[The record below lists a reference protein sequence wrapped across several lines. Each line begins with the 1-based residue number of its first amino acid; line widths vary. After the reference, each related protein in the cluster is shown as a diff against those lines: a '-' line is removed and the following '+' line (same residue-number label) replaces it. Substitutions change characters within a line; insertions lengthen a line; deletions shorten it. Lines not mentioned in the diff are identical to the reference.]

1 MTQLVSTYT
10 GEYHLSIIG
19 PDNKVKTAISKKNQL
34 FPAFYKRYVFSANNN
49 NNNHYYINTATL
61 ILESP
66 ENTALF
72 ESPDWYRKI
81 YYDEDGI
88 ATKLIGAAGS
98 NSEISV
104 TTDYQTN
111 PGRLKCSIGVAVDTE
126 TRIMGIILTSN
137 VAGDIKERVFS
148 CVKFDSVVVANASDL
163 IKISYV
169 VSATEF
175 DEPTIATTTFNDL
188 GAITLSISKLNT
200 KLLKSFANDAYG
212 RLYNSNFITN
222 IGSKVFNNNN
232 AYQAYFHTV
241 YPVISTTPLSH
252 TEIND
257 CSEFNLNPYDDI
269 HGGISVTGFTSNFTI
284 NFGPEDVGKVLSV
297 VDLKLTI
304 PFAPWTDADMRYIIS
319 GTGENNVKFDR

>member
-19 PDNKVKTAISKKNQL
+19 PDNKVKTTISKKNQL
-34 FPAFYKRYVFSANNN
+34 FPAFYKRYVFSANANSYN
-49 NNNHYYINTATL
+49 GYYINTATL

-66 ENTALF
+66 ESTALF

-88 ATKLIGAAGS
+88 ATKLIGVAG
-98 NSEISV
+98 NSEINV
-104 TTDYQTN
+104 TTNHLTN
-111 PGRLKCSIGVAVDTE
+111 PGRLECSIGVAVDTE

-137 VAGDIKERVFS
+137 VDGDIKERVFS

-175 DEPTIATTTFNDL
+175 DEPTIATTAFNGL

-200 KLLKSFANDAYG
+200 KLLKSFAIHNFYG
-212 RLYNSNFITN
+212 RPYNSKFITN

-232 AYQAYFHTV
+232 AYQVYFHTV
-241 YPVISTTPLSH
+241 YPVISTTPLPH
-252 TEIND
+252 TEINK
-257 CSEFNLNPYDDI
+257 CSEFNLNAYFDDI
-269 HGGISVTGFTSNFTI
+269 ISVTGFTSNFTL

-304 PFAPWTDADMRYIIS
+304 PFAPWTDADMRHIIT

>member
-34 FPAFYKRYVFSANNN
+34 FPAFYKKYVFSENPNSY
-49 NNNHYYINTATL
+49 NHYHINTATL

-88 ATKLIGAAGS
+88 ATKLIGVAGTD
-98 NSEISV
+98 SEINV
-104 TTDYQTN
+104 TANQLTN
-111 PGRLKCSIGVAVDTE
+111 PGRLECSIGAAVDTE

-137 VAGDIKERVFS
+137 VDGDIKERVFS

-200 KLLKSFANDAYG
+200 KLLKSFAIYRYG
-212 RLYNSNFITN
+212 SSYNRKFITN

-232 AYQAYFHTV
+232 AYQVYFHTV
-241 YPVISTTPLSH
+241 YPVISTTPLPH
-252 TEIND
+252 TEINK
-257 CSEFNLNPYDDI
+257 CSEFNLYSYYDE
-269 HGGISVTGFTSNFTI
+269 ISVTGFTNNFTL

-304 PFAPWTDADMRYIIS
+304 PFAPWTDADMRHIIS

>member
-19 PDNKVKTAISKKNQL
+19 PDNKVKTTISKKNQL
-34 FPAFYKRYVFSANNN
+34 FPAFYKRYVFSANANSYN
-49 NNNHYYINTATL
+49 GYYINTATL

-66 ENTALF
+66 ENMALF

-81 YYDEDGI
+81 YYDKDGI
-88 ATKLIGAAGS
+88 ATKLIGDAG

-104 TTDYQTN
+104 TTNHLTN
-111 PGRLKCSIGVAVDTE
+111 PGRLECSIGVAVDTE

-137 VAGDIKERVFS
+137 VDGDIKERVFS

-200 KLLKSFANDAYG
+200 KLLKSFAIHNFYG
-212 RLYNSNFITN
+212 RPYNSKFITN

-232 AYQAYFHTV
+232 AYQVYFHTV
-241 YPVISTTPLSH
+241 YPVISTTPLPH
-252 TEIND
+252 TEINK
-257 CSEFNLNPYDDI
+257 CSEFNLNAYFDDI
-269 HGGISVTGFTSNFTI
+269 ISVTGFTSNFTL

-304 PFAPWTDADMRYIIS
+304 PFAPWTDADMRHIIS
-319 GTGENNVKFDR
+319 GKIGRAHV

>member
-19 PDNKVKTAISKKNQL
+19 PDNKVKTTISKKNQL
-34 FPAFYKRYVFSANNN
+34 FPAFYKRYVFSANANSYN
-49 NNNHYYINTATL
+49 RYYINTATL

-88 ATKLIGAAGS
+88 ATKLIGVAG
-98 NSEISV
+98 NSEINV
-104 TTDYQTN
+104 TTNHLTN
-111 PGRLKCSIGVAVDTE
+111 PGRLECSIGVAVDTE

-137 VAGDIKERVFS
+137 VDGDIKERVFS

-200 KLLKSFANDAYG
+200 KLLKSFAIDRYG
-212 RLYNSNFITN
+212 RSYNSKFITN

-232 AYQAYFHTV
+232 AYQVYFHTV
-241 YPVISTTPLSH
+241 YPVISTTPLPH
-252 TEIND
+252 TEINK
-257 CSEFNLNPYDDI
+257 CSEFNVYSN
-269 HGGISVTGFTSNFTI
+269 GGDISVTEFTSNFTL

-304 PFAPWTDADMRYIIS
+304 PFAPWTDADMRHIIS

>member
-34 FPAFYKRYVFSANNN
+34 FPAFYKRYVFSENPNSYN
-49 NNNHYYINTATL
+49 RYYINTATI

-88 ATKLIGAAGS
+88 ATKLIGVAG
-98 NSEISV
+98 NSEINV
-104 TTDYQTN
+104 TANHLTN
-111 PGRLKCSIGVAVDTE
+111 PGRLECSIGAAVDTE

-137 VAGDIKERVFS
+137 VDGNIKERVFS

-200 KLLKSFANDAYG
+200 KLLKSFANDRYG
-212 RLYNSNFITN
+212 SSYNSKFITN

-232 AYQAYFHTV
+232 AYQVYFHTV
-241 YPVISTTPLSH
+241 YPVISTTPLPH
-252 TEIND
+252 TEINK
-257 CSEFNLNPYDDI
+257 CSEFNLYSYGPYAD
-269 HGGISVTGFTSNFTI
+269 ISVTGFTSNFTL
-284 NFGPEDVGKVLSV
+284 NFGPKDVGKVLSV

-304 PFAPWTDADMRYIIS
+304 PFAPWTDADMRHIIS

>member
-34 FPAFYKRYVFSANNN
+34 FPAFYKRYVFSENPNSYN
-49 NNNHYYINTATL
+49 RYYINTATL

-88 ATKLIGAAGS
+88 ATKLIGVAGTD
-98 NSEISV
+98 SEINV
-104 TTDYQTN
+104 TVNHLTN
-111 PGRLKCSIGVAVDTE
+111 PGRLECSIGAAVDTE

-137 VAGDIKERVFS
+137 VDGDIKERVFS

-188 GAITLSISKLNT
+188 GAITLSISKLNN
-200 KLLKSFANDAYG
+200 KLLKSFAIDRYG
-212 RLYNSNFITN
+212 SSYNSKFITN

-232 AYQAYFHTV
+232 AYQVYFHTV
-241 YPVISTTPLSH
+241 YPVISTTPLPH
-252 TEIND
+252 TEINK
-257 CSEFNLNPYDDI
+257 CSEFNVYSYGD
-269 HGGISVTGFTSNFTI
+269 ISVTGFTSNFTL

-304 PFAPWTDADMRYIIS
+304 PFAPWTDADMRHIIS

>member
-34 FPAFYKRYVFSANNN
+34 FPAFYKRYVFSKNPNSYN
-49 NNNHYYINTATL
+49 PYYINTATL

-88 ATKLIGAAGS
+88 ATKLIGVAGT
-98 NSEISV
+98 NSEINV
-104 TTDYQTN
+104 TTNHLTN
-111 PGRLKCSIGVAVDTE
+111 PGRLECSIGVAVDTE
-126 TRIMGIILTSN
+126 TRIMGIILTGN
-137 VAGDIKERVFS
+137 VDGDIKERVFS

-188 GAITLSISKLNT
+188 GAITLSISKLNA
-200 KLLKSFANDAYG
+200 KLLKSFATLGRYG
-212 RLYNSNFITN
+212 SYNSKFITN

-232 AYQAYFHTV
+232 AYQVYFHTV
-241 YPVISTTPLSH
+241 YPVISTTPLPH
-252 TEIND
+252 TEINK
-257 CSEFNLNPYDDI
+257 CSEFNINGYDD
-269 HGGISVTGFTSNFTI
+269 ISVTGFTSNFTL

-304 PFAPWTDADMRYIIS
+304 PFAPWTDADMRHIIT
-319 GTGENNVKFDR
+319 GTGENNVKFDK

>member
-34 FPAFYKRYVFSANNN
+34 FPAFYKRYVFSANADSYNG
-49 NNNHYYINTATL
+49 YYINTATL

-81 YYDEDGI
+81 YYDEDGM
-88 ATKLIGAAGS
+88 ATKLIGDAG

-104 TTDYQTN
+104 TTDHKKN
-111 PGRLKCSIGVAVDTE
+111 PGRLECSIGVTVDTE

-137 VAGDIKERVFS
+137 VDGDIKERVFS
-148 CVKFDSVVVANASDL
+148 CVKFDSVVVASASDL

-175 DEPTIATTTFNDL
+175 DEPTIVTTAFNDL
-188 GAITLSISKLNT
+188 SAITLSISKLNT
-200 KLLKSFANDAYG
+200 KLLKSFGIDRYDP
-212 RLYNSNFITN
+212 YNSKFITN

-232 AYQAYFHTV
+232 AYRVYFHTV
-241 YPVISTTPLSH
+241 YPVISTTPLPH
-252 TEIND
+252 TEINK
-257 CSEFNLNPYDDI
+257 CSEFNLYSYDN
-269 HGGISVTGFTSNFTI
+269 ISVTGFTSNFTL

-304 PFAPWTDADMRYIIS
+304 PFAPWTDADMRHIIS

>member
-10 GEYHLSIIG
+10 GKYHLSIIG

-34 FPAFYKRYVFSANNN
+34 FPAFYKRYVFSENGYNSY
-49 NNNHYYINTATL
+49 YYINTATL

-88 ATKLIGAAGS
+88 ATKLIGVAG
-98 NSEISV
+98 NSEINV
-104 TTDYQTN
+104 TANHLTN
-111 PGRLKCSIGVAVDTE
+111 PGRLECSIGAAVDTE

-137 VAGDIKERVFS
+137 VDGDIKERVFS

-200 KLLKSFANDAYG
+200 KLLKSFANDRYG
-212 RLYNSNFITN
+212 SSYNSKFITN

-232 AYQAYFHTV
+232 AYQ
-241 YPVISTTPLSH
+241 
-252 TEIND
+252 
-257 CSEFNLNPYDDI
+257 
-269 HGGISVTGFTSNFTI
+269 
-284 NFGPEDVGKVLSV
+284 
-297 VDLKLTI
+297 
-304 PFAPWTDADMRYIIS
+304 PFS
-319 GTGENNVKFDR
+319 

>member
-34 FPAFYKRYVFSANNN
+34 FPAFYKRYVFSANANSYN
-49 NNNHYYINTATL
+49 GYYINTATL

-81 YYDEDGI
+81 YYNEDGI
-88 ATKLIGAAGS
+88 ATKLIGDAG
-98 NSEISV
+98 SEISV
-104 TTDYQTN
+104 ATNHQKN
-111 PGRLKCSIGVAVDTE
+111 PGRLECSIGVAVDTE

-137 VAGDIKERVFS
+137 VDGDIKERVFS

-175 DEPTIATTTFNDL
+175 DEPTIVTTTFNDL
-188 GAITLSISKLNT
+188 SAIALSISKLNT
-200 KLLKSFANDAYG
+200 KLLKSFAIDRYDS
-212 RLYNSNFITN
+212 YNSKFITN

-232 AYQAYFHTV
+232 AYQVYFHTV
-241 YPVISTTPLSH
+241 YPVISTTPLPH
-252 TEIND
+252 TKINE
-257 CSEFNLNPYDDI
+257 CSEFNLITYSDDI
-269 HGGISVTGFTSNFTI
+269 IVTGFTSNFTLK
-284 NFGPEDVGKVLSV
+284 FGPEDVGKVLSV

-304 PFAPWTDADMRYIIS
+304 PFAPWTDADMRHIIT

>member
-34 FPAFYKRYVFSANNN
+34 FPAFYKRYVFSENPNSYN
-49 NNNHYYINTATL
+49 RYYINTATL

-88 ATKLIGAAGS
+88 ATKLIGVAGTH
-98 NSEISV
+98 SEINV
-104 TTDYQTN
+104 TANHLTN
-111 PGRLKCSIGVAVDTE
+111 PGRLECSIGAAVDTE

-137 VAGDIKERVFS
+137 VDGDIKERVFS

-175 DEPTIATTTFNDL
+175 DEPTIATTAFNDL

-200 KLLKSFANDAYG
+200 KLLKSFAIGRYG
-212 RLYNSNFITN
+212 SSYNSKFITN

-232 AYQAYFHTV
+232 AYQVYFHTV
-241 YPVISTTPLSH
+241 YPVISTTPLPH
-252 TEIND
+252 TEINK
-257 CSEFNLNPYDDI
+257 CSEFNAYGD
-269 HGGISVTGFTSNFTI
+269 ISVTGFTSNFTL

-304 PFAPWTDADMRYIIS
+304 PFAPWTDADMRHIIS

>member
-19 PDNKVKTAISKKNQL
+19 PDNKVKTTISKKNQL
-34 FPAFYKRYVFSANNN
+34 FPAFYKRYVFSANANSYN
-49 NNNHYYINTATL
+49 GYYINTATL

-88 ATKLIGAAGS
+88 ATKLIGDAG

-104 TTDYQTN
+104 TTNHLTN
-111 PGRLKCSIGVAVDTE
+111 PGRLECSIGGAVDTE
-126 TRIMGIILTSN
+126 TRVMGIILTSN
-137 VAGDIKERVFS
+137 GDGDIKERVFS
-148 CVKFDSVVVANASDL
+148 CVKFDSVVVANASDF

-169 VSATEF
+169 ANATEF
-175 DEPTIATTTFNDL
+175 NEPTIVTTAFNDL

-200 KLLKSFANDAYG
+200 KLLKSFAIHIFDG
-212 RLYNSNFITN
+212 RSYNSKFITN

-232 AYQAYFHTV
+232 AYQVYFHTV
-241 YPVISTTPLSH
+241 YPVNSTTPLPH
-252 TEIND
+252 TEINK
-257 CSEFNLNPYDDI
+257 CSEFNLNAYSDDI
-269 HGGISVTGFTSNFTI
+269 ISVTGFTSNFTL

-304 PFAPWTDADMRYIIS
+304 PFAPWTDADMRHIIT

>member
-34 FPAFYKRYVFSANNN
+34 FPAFYKKYVFSENPNSYN
-49 NNNHYYINTATL
+49 PYHINTATL

-88 ATKLIGAAGS
+88 ATKLIGVAG
-98 NSEISV
+98 NSEINV
-104 TTDYQTN
+104 TANQLTN
-111 PGRLKCSIGVAVDTE
+111 PGRLECSIGVAVDTE

-175 DEPTIATTTFNDL
+175 DEPAIATTTFNDL
-188 GAITLSISKLNT
+188 GAITLSISKLNN
-200 KLLKSFANDAYG
+200 KLLKSFSIYRG
-212 RLYNSNFITN
+212 SSYNNKFITN
-222 IGSKVFNNNN
+222 MGSKVFNNNN
-232 AYQAYFHTV
+232 AYQVYFHTV
-241 YPVISTTPLSH
+241 YPVISTTPLPH
-252 TEIND
+252 TEINK
-257 CSEFNLNPYDDI
+257 CSEFNLYAYTGD
-269 HGGISVTGFTSNFTI
+269 ISVTGFTSKFTL

-304 PFAPWTDADMRYIIS
+304 PFAPWTDADMRHIIS

>member
-34 FPAFYKRYVFSANNN
+34 FPAFYKRYVFSENPNSYN
-49 NNNHYYINTATL
+49 RYHYINTATL

-88 ATKLIGAAGS
+88 ATKLIGVAGTD
-98 NSEISV
+98 SEINV
-104 TTDYQTN
+104 TANHLTN
-111 PGRLKCSIGVAVDTE
+111 PGRLECSIGAAVDTE

-137 VAGDIKERVFS
+137 VDGDIKERVFS

-200 KLLKSFANDAYG
+200 KLLKSFANDRYG
-212 RLYNSNFITN
+212 SSYNSKFITN

-232 AYQAYFHTV
+232 AYQVYFHTV
-241 YPVISTTPLSH
+241 YPVISTTPLPH
-252 TEIND
+252 TEINK
-257 CSEFNLNPYDDI
+257 CSEFNLYSYGPYADI
-269 HGGISVTGFTSNFTI
+269 IVTGFTSNFTL

-304 PFAPWTDADMRYIIS
+304 PFAPWTDADMRHIIS

>member
-19 PDNKVKTAISKKNQL
+19 PDNKVKTTISKKNQL
-34 FPAFYKRYVFSANNN
+34 FPAFYKKYVFSAKANSYNY
-49 NNNHYYINTATL
+49 HYINTATL

-88 ATKLIGAAGS
+88 ATKLIGDAG

-104 TTDYQTN
+104 TTNLTTN
-111 PGRLKCSIGVAVDTE
+111 PGRLECSIGGAVDTE
-126 TRIMGIILTSN
+126 TRIIGIILTSN
-137 VAGDIKERVFS
+137 VDGDIKERVFS
-148 CVKFDSVVVANASDL
+148 CVKFDSVVVANASDF

-169 VSATEF
+169 ARATEF
-175 DEPTIATTTFNDL
+175 DEPTIVTTAFNDL
-188 GAITLSISKLNT
+188 GAITLGISKLNT
-200 KLLKSFANDAYG
+200 KLLKSFAIHAFDG
-212 RLYNSNFITN
+212 RSYNSKFITN

-232 AYQAYFHTV
+232 AYQVYFHTV
-241 YPVISTTPLSH
+241 YPVISTTPLPH
-252 TEIND
+252 TEINN
-257 CSEFNLNPYDDI
+257 CSEFNLNAYSDDI
-269 HGGISVTGFTSNFTI
+269 ISVTGFTSNFTL

-304 PFAPWTDADMRYIIS
+304 PFAPWTDADMRHIIT
-319 GTGENNVKFDR
+319 GGENNVKFDR

>member
-34 FPAFYKRYVFSANNN
+34 FPAFYKKYVFSANADSYNG
-49 NNNHYYINTATL
+49 YYINTATL

-81 YYDEDGI
+81 YYNEYGI
-88 ATKLIGAAGS
+88 ATKLIGAG

-104 TTDYQTN
+104 TANHKTN
-111 PGRLKCSIGVAVDTE
+111 PGRLECSIGVTVDTE

-137 VAGDIKERVFS
+137 ISGDIKERVFS
-148 CVKFDSVVVANASDL
+148 CVKFDSVVVASASDL

-175 DEPTIATTTFNDL
+175 DEPTIVTTAFNDL
-188 GAITLSISKLNT
+188 AAITLSISQLNT
-200 KLLKSFANDAYG
+200 QLLKSFANDRYG
-212 RLYNSNFITN
+212 SPYNSNFITN

-232 AYQAYFHTV
+232 AYRVYFHTV
-241 YPVISTTPLSH
+241 YPVLSTTPLPH
-252 TEIND
+252 TEINN
-257 CSEFNLNPYDDI
+257 CSEFNLYSYAD
-269 HGGISVTGFTSNFTI
+269 ISVTGFTSNFTL

-304 PFAPWTDADMRYIIS
+304 PFAPWTDADMRHIIS
-319 GTGENNVKFDR
+319 GTGENNVKFDS

>member
-34 FPAFYKRYVFSANNN
+34 FPAFYKKYVFDANSNSYN
-49 NNNHYYINTATL
+49 GYYINTATL

-88 ATKLIGAAGS
+88 ATKLIDDAG
-98 NSEISV
+98 NSEIMV
-104 TTDYQTN
+104 TTNAVLLTN
-111 PGRLKCSIGVAVDTE
+111 PGRLECSIASAVDTE

-137 VAGDIKERVFS
+137 VDGDIKERVFS
-148 CVKFDSVVVANASDL
+148 CVKFDSVVVANASDF

-175 DEPTIATTTFNDL
+175 DEPTIVTTTFNDL
-188 GAITLSISKLNT
+188 AAITLSISKLNS
-200 KLLKSFANDAYG
+200 KLIKRFDIDAWG
-212 RLYNSNFITN
+212 RSYNSKFITN

-232 AYQAYFHTV
+232 AYLVYFHTV
-241 YPVISTTPLSH
+241 YPVISTTPLPH
-252 TEIND
+252 TEINK
-257 CSEFNLNPYDDI
+257 CSEFNLNSYGD
-269 HGGISVTGFTSNFTI
+269 ISVTRFTSNFTL

-304 PFAPWTDADMRYIIS
+304 PFAPWTDADMRHIIS
-319 GTGENNVKFDR
+319 GTGENNVRFDR

>member
-34 FPAFYKRYVFSANNN
+34 FPAFYKRYVFSENPNSYN
-49 NNNHYYINTATL
+49 RYYINTATL

-88 ATKLIGAAGS
+88 ATKLIGVAGT
-98 NSEISV
+98 NSEINV
-104 TTDYQTN
+104 TANHLTN
-111 PGRLKCSIGVAVDTE
+111 PGRLECSIGAAVDTE

-137 VAGDIKERVFS
+137 VDGDIKERVFS

-188 GAITLSISKLNT
+188 GAINLSISKLNNN
-200 KLLKSFANDAYG
+200 LLKSFAIYRYG
-212 RLYNSNFITN
+212 TYNSKFITN

-232 AYQAYFHTV
+232 AYQVYFHTV
-241 YPVISTTPLSH
+241 YPVISTTPLPH
-252 TEIND
+252 TEINK
-257 CSEFNLNPYDDI
+257 CSEFNIVYSYGD
-269 HGGISVTGFTSNFTI
+269 ISVTGFTSNFTL

-304 PFAPWTDADMRYIIS
+304 PFAPWTDADMRHIIS

>member
-34 FPAFYKRYVFSANNN
+34 FPAFYKRYVFSANANSYN
-49 NNNHYYINTATL
+49 EYYINTATL

-81 YYDEDGI
+81 YYNEDGI
-88 ATKLIGAAGS
+88 ATKLIGDTG
-98 NSEISV
+98 NSEINV
-104 TTDYQTN
+104 TTNHLTK
-111 PGRLKCSIGVAVDTE
+111 PGRLECSIGVAVDTE

-137 VAGDIKERVFS
+137 VDGDIKERVFS

-200 KLLKSFANDAYG
+200 KLLKSFAIGRYG
-212 RLYNSNFITN
+212 RSYNSKFITN

-232 AYQAYFHTV
+232 AYQVYFHTV
-241 YPVISTTPLSH
+241 YPVISTTPLPH
-252 TEIND
+252 TEINK
-257 CSEFNLNPYDDI
+257 CSEFNINSYDD
-269 HGGISVTGFTSNFTI
+269 ISVTGFTSNFTL

-304 PFAPWTDADMRYIIS
+304 PFAPWTDADMRHIIT

>member
-1 MTQLVSTYT
+1 MTQLLSTYT

-34 FPAFYKRYVFSANNN
+34 FPAFYKRYVFSENRNQN
-49 NNNHYYINTATL
+49 SYNNHFINTATL

-81 YYDEDGI
+81 YYDTDGI
-88 ATKLIGAAGS
+88 ATKLIGAG

-104 TTDYQTN
+104 TTNHQTN
-111 PGRLKCSIGVAVDTE
+111 PGRLECSIGAAVDTE
-126 TRIMGIILTSN
+126 TRIMGIILTN
-137 VAGDIKERVFS
+137 NAVGDIKERVFS
-148 CVKFDSVVVANASDL
+148 CVKFDSVVVASASDL

-175 DEPTIATTTFNDL
+175 DEPTIVTTAFNDL
-188 GAITLSISKLNT
+188 GAIALSISKLNT
-200 KLLKSFANDAYG
+200 KLLKSFVNVRYG
-212 RLYNSNFITN
+212 TYNSKFITN

-232 AYQAYFHTV
+232 AYQVYFHTV
-241 YPVISTTPLSH
+241 YPVLSTTPLPH
-252 TEIND
+252 TEINK
-257 CSEFNLNPYDDI
+257 CSEFNLSSYGATDI
-269 HGGISVTGFTSNFTI
+269 IVTGFTSNFTLK
-284 NFGPEDVGKVLSV
+284 FGPEDVGKVLSV

-304 PFAPWTDADMRYIIS
+304 PFAPWTDADMRHIIS

>member
-1 MTQLVSTYT
+1 M
-10 GEYHLSIIG
+10 
-19 PDNKVKTAISKKNQL
+19 
-34 FPAFYKRYVFSANNN
+34 FPAFYKRYVFNANSNSYN
-49 NNNHYYINTATL
+49 GYYINTATL

-88 ATKLIGAAGS
+88 ATKLIGDAG

-104 TTDYQTN
+104 TTDHQTN
-111 PGRLKCSIGVAVDTE
+111 PGRLECSIGGAVDTE

-137 VAGDIKERVFS
+137 VDGDIKERVFS
-148 CVKFDSVVVANASDL
+148 CVKFDSVVVANASDF

-175 DEPTIATTTFNDL
+175 DEPTIVTTTFNDL
-188 GAITLSISKLNT
+188 GAITLSISKLNS
-200 KLLKSFANDAYG
+200 KLIKRFAIDPYG

-232 AYQAYFHTV
+232 AYQVYFHTV
-241 YPVISTTPLSH
+241 YPVISTTPLPH
-252 TEIND
+252 TEINK
-257 CSEFNLNPYDDI
+257 CSEFNVYSNGD
-269 HGGISVTGFTSNFTI
+269 ISVTGFTSNFTL

-304 PFAPWTDADMRYIIS
+304 PFAPWTDADMRHIIS
-319 GTGENNVKFDR
+319 GTGENNVRFDR

>member
-1 MTQLVSTYT
+1 MTQLVSAYT

-19 PDNKVKTAISKKNQL
+19 PDNKVKTTISKKNQL
-34 FPAFYKRYVFSANNN
+34 FPAFYKGYVFSANSYNE
-49 NNNHYYINTATL
+49 YYINTATL

-81 YYDEDGI
+81 YYDKDGI
-88 ATKLIGAAGS
+88 ATKLIGDAG

-104 TTDYQTN
+104 TTNHLTN
-111 PGRLKCSIGVAVDTE
+111 PGRLECSIGAAVDTE

-137 VAGDIKERVFS
+137 VDGDIKERVFS

-200 KLLKSFANDAYG
+200 KLLKSFAINRYS
-212 RLYNSNFITN
+212 RPYNNKFITN

-232 AYQAYFHTV
+232 AYQVYFHTV
-241 YPVISTTPLSH
+241 YPVISTTPLPH
-252 TEIND
+252 TEINK
-257 CSEFNLNPYDDI
+257 CSEFNVYSYGEYADI
-269 HGGISVTGFTSNFTI
+269 IVTGFTSNFTL

-304 PFAPWTDADMRYIIS
+304 PFAPWTDADMRHIIS
-319 GTGENNVKFDR
+319 GTGENNVKIDR

>member
-34 FPAFYKRYVFSANNN
+34 FPAFYKRYVFSANANSYN
-49 NNNHYYINTATL
+49 DYCINTATL

-81 YYDEDGI
+81 YYDKDGI
-88 ATKLIGAAGS
+88 ATKLIGDAG

-104 TTDYQTN
+104 TTKHLTN
-111 PGRLKCSIGVAVDTE
+111 PGRLECSIGGAVDTE

-137 VAGDIKERVFS
+137 VDGDIKERVFS
-148 CVKFDSVVVANASDL
+148 CVKFDSVVVANATDL

-169 VSATEF
+169 ASATEF
-175 DEPTIATTTFNDL
+175 DEPTTVTTTFNDL
-188 GAITLSISKLNT
+188 GAITLSASKLNT
-200 KLLKSFANDAYG
+200 KLLKSFAIHIFDG
-212 RLYNSNFITN
+212 RSYNSKFITN

-232 AYQAYFHTV
+232 AYQVYFHTV
-241 YPVISTTPLSH
+241 YPVLSTTPLPH
-252 TEIND
+252 TEINK
-257 CSEFNLNPYDDI
+257 CSEFNLYAYSDDI
-269 HGGISVTGFTSNFTI
+269 ISVTGFTSNFTL

-304 PFAPWTDADMRYIIS
+304 PFAPWTDADMRHIIT

>member
-19 PDNKVKTAISKKNQL
+19 PDNKVKTAVSKKNQL
-34 FPAFYKRYVFSANNN
+34 FPAFYKRYVFSENENSYN
-49 NNNHYYINTATL
+49 GYYINTATL

-88 ATKLIGAAGS
+88 ATKLIGDAG

-104 TTDYQTN
+104 TTNHLTN
-111 PGRLKCSIGVAVDTE
+111 PGRLECSIGGAVDTE

-137 VAGDIKERVFS
+137 VDGDIKERVFS
-148 CVKFDSVVVANASDL
+148 CVKFDSVVVAHASDL

-200 KLLKSFANDAYG
+200 KLLKSFAIDRYG
-212 RLYNSNFITN
+212 RSYNSKFITN

-232 AYQAYFHTV
+232 AYQVYFHTV

-252 TEIND
+252 TEINK
-257 CSEFNLNPYDDI
+257 CSEFNVYSY
-269 HGGISVTGFTSNFTI
+269 GGDISVTGFTSNFTL

-304 PFAPWTDADMRYIIS
+304 PFAPWTDADMRHIIG

>member
-34 FPAFYKRYVFSANNN
+34 FPAFYKRYVFSENPNSYN
-49 NNNHYYINTATL
+49 SYYINTATL

-88 ATKLIGAAGS
+88 ATKLIGVAGGT
-98 NSEISV
+98 NSEINV
-104 TTDYQTN
+104 TANHLTN
-111 PGRLKCSIGVAVDTE
+111 PGRLECSIGVAVDTE

-137 VAGDIKERVFS
+137 VDGDIKERVFS

-200 KLLKSFANDAYG
+200 KLLKSFAIYRYG
-212 RLYNSNFITN
+212 SSYNSKFITN

-232 AYQAYFHTV
+232 AYQVYFHTV
-241 YPVISTTPLSH
+241 YPVISTTPLPH
-252 TEIND
+252 TEINK
-257 CSEFNLNPYDDI
+257 CSEFNLYSYVGD
-269 HGGISVTGFTSNFTI
+269 ISVTGFTSNFTL

-304 PFAPWTDADMRYIIS
+304 PFAPWTDADMRHIIS

>member
-34 FPAFYKRYVFSANNN
+34 FPAFYKRYVFSKNPNSYN
-49 NNNHYYINTATL
+49 PYYINTATL

-88 ATKLIGAAGS
+88 ATKLIGVAGT
-98 NSEISV
+98 NSEINV
-104 TTDYQTN
+104 TTNHLTN
-111 PGRLKCSIGVAVDTE
+111 PGRLECSIGVAVDTE
-126 TRIMGIILTSN
+126 TRIMGIILTGN
-137 VAGDIKERVFS
+137 VDGDIKERVLS

-188 GAITLSISKLNT
+188 GAITLSISKLNA
-200 KLLKSFANDAYG
+200 KLLKSFATLGRYG
-212 RLYNSNFITN
+212 SYNSKFITN

-232 AYQAYFHTV
+232 AYQVYFHTV
-241 YPVISTTPLSH
+241 YPVISTTPLPH
-252 TEIND
+252 TEINK
-257 CSEFNLNPYDDI
+257 CSEFNNAYDDI
-269 HGGISVTGFTSNFTI
+269 IVTGFTSNFTL

-304 PFAPWTDADMRYIIS
+304 PFAPWTDADMRHIIT
-319 GTGENNVKFDR
+319 GTGENNVKFDK

>member
-34 FPAFYKRYVFSANNN
+34 FPAFYKRYVFSENPNSYN
-49 NNNHYYINTATL
+49 SYYINTATL

-88 ATKLIGAAGS
+88 ATKLIGVAGT
-98 NSEISV
+98 NSEINV
-104 TTDYQTN
+104 TANHLTN
-111 PGRLKCSIGVAVDTE
+111 PGRLECSIGAAVDTE

-137 VAGDIKERVFS
+137 VDGDIKERVFS

-175 DEPTIATTTFNDL
+175 DEPTIATTAFNDL

-200 KLLKSFANDAYG
+200 RLLKSFANNRYG
-212 RLYNSNFITN
+212 SSYNSKFITN

-232 AYQAYFHTV
+232 AYQVYFHTV
-241 YPVISTTPLSH
+241 YPVISTTPLPH
-252 TEIND
+252 TEINK
-257 CSEFNLNPYDDI
+257 CSEFNLYSYVGD
-269 HGGISVTGFTSNFTI
+269 ISVTGFTSNFTL

-304 PFAPWTDADMRYIIS
+304 PFAPWTDADMRHIIS

>member
-34 FPAFYKRYVFSANNN
+34 FPAFYKRYVFSENPNSYN
-49 NNNHYYINTATL
+49 RYYINTATL

-88 ATKLIGAAGS
+88 ATKLIGVAGT
-98 NSEISV
+98 NSEINV
-104 TTDYQTN
+104 TANHLTN
-111 PGRLKCSIGVAVDTE
+111 PGRLECSIGAAVDTE

-137 VAGDIKERVFS
+137 DDGDIKERVFS

-188 GAITLSISKLNT
+188 GAISLSISKLNNN
-200 KLLKSFANDAYG
+200 LLKSFAIYRYG
-212 RLYNSNFITN
+212 TYNSKFITN

-232 AYQAYFHTV
+232 AYQVYFHTV
-241 YPVISTTPLSH
+241 YPVISTTPLPH
-252 TEIND
+252 TEINK
-257 CSEFNLNPYDDI
+257 CSEFNIVYSYGD
-269 HGGISVTGFTSNFTI
+269 ISVTGFTSNFTL

-304 PFAPWTDADMRYIIS
+304 PFAPWTDADMRHIIS